1 MSDSDTFNLAAL
13 REVLKQIPVVAET
26 PKYFI
31 CNPEGYVTMR
41 ELMDTEIKISD
52 PGHYAPGGFINIW
65 QKPDQLRRCWAFS
78 NIQTA
83 MAYLQ
88 GDITEA
94 EIAVMAGE
102 GFGV

>member
-1 MSDSDTFNLAAL
+1 MSTFNLAAL
-13 REVLKQIPVVAET
+13 REALKQIPEVKET

-31 CNPEGYVTMR
+31 CNPEGYQEMQSLMQKEIRIAVTPYGPG
-41 ELMDTEIKISD
+41 EL
-52 PGHYAPGGFINIW
+52 GLNLW

-94 EIAVMAGE
+94 EIAAMAGE
-102 GFGV
+102 GFAT